1 MTDIKP
7 YLYRA
12 TKNADGTTSYAIS
25 WYQGTLHY
33 NYNTST
39 GTYNGTRMVYFT
51 ASGAPISDLTGGTL
65 LNASVTSGSSVN
77 FTLSVPVSR
86 TQSDGKTPIYLYATP
101 SDTSAAVVKTQVTGS
116 RHHVSARHQL

>member
-1 MTDIKP
+1 MAYGWRNGRTTNDANHRGTGYNDENWNRVVSRERVTDIKP

-65 LNASVTSGSSVN
+65 LNASVTSAAAL
-77 FTLSVPVSR
+77 TLR
-86 TQSDGKTPIYLYATP
+86 
-101 SDTSAAVVKTQVTGS
+101 
-116 RHHVSARHQL
+116 